1 MLLAAFGPASKELA
15 IFYVVAVACFVVA
28 AFAGTTMGRRA
39 GGSVGLVAIGLAFF
53 VFPAMW
59 NTVDAAF

>member
-1 MLLAAFGPASKELA
+1 
-15 IFYVVAVACFVVA
+15 
-28 AFAGTTMGRRA
+28 MGRRA